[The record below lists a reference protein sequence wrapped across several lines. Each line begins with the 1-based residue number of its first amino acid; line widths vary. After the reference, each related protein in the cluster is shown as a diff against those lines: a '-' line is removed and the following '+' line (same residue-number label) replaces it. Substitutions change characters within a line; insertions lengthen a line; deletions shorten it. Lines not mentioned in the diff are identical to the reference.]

1 MRAWSLSLPLVSCWG
16 VFNCLKVQIGAE
28 TPSQMVLFTLAITT
42 GASSRLQL
50 GALAIGLFSQG
61 LVATNKL
68 MGTLGAYGYI
78 KSSESQKL
86 YRSAAF
92 VTSSFSMVIG
102 ILFLT
107 GGISHLPSLESLI
120 GG

>member
-1 MRAWSLSLPLVSCWG
+1 M
-16 VFNCLKVQIGAE
+16 
-28 TPSQMVLFTLAITT
+28 
-42 GASSRLQL
+42 
-50 GALAIGLFSQG
+50 
-61 LVATNKL
+61 ATNTL
-68 MGTLGAYGYI
+68 MGALGAYGYI
-78 KSSESQKL
+78 KSSERQKL

-92 VTSSFSMVIG
+92 VTGSFSMVIG